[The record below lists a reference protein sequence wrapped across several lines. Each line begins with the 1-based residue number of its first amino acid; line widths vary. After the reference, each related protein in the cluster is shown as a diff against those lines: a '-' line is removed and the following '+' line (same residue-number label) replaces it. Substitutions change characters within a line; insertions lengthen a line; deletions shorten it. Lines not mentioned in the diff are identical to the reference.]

1 VRFRHKILFR
11 RSCLRVVSR
20 IYAADRFV
28 QRAALMNA
36 IDLLKQQH
44 EEVNSLFAQ
53 IEEAADDDE
62 KLGFFQELADNLAA
76 HTTIEEELFYPAAYA
91 KRTKEM
97 LEEAV
102 EEHLAIKRL
111 VADLLEMTPDDEQFE
126 AKIKVLKEQVEHHV
140 EEEEGELFPGVKKE
154 LSAAALKDLGAKME
168 ELFDAEME
176 SEPSRRIPAQTDEAA
191 SLP

>member
-1 VRFRHKILFR
+1 
-11 RSCLRVVSR
+11 
-20 IYAADRFV
+20 
-28 QRAALMNA
+28 MNA
-36 IDLLKQQH
+36 IELLKQQH

-53 IEEAADDDE
+53 IDEADDDDE

-76 HTTIEEELFYPAAYA
+76 HITIEERLFYPAAYT
-91 KRTKEM
+91 KRSQDM

-111 VADLLEMTPDDEQFE
+111 LADLLEMTPDDEQFD

-140 EEEEGELFPGVKKE
+140 EEEEVELFPGVKKE
-154 LSAAALKDLGAKME
+154 LSVAELKELGGKME
-168 ELFDAEME
+168 QLFDAEMD